1 MRGKRGILVPTIS
14 IALLGLVIFAFI
26 VRDRVADDSRVKGL
40 GETSLDLIWRD
51 QQLDKSS
58 FFYHQKIKHES
69 YSALDDFLKR
79 GGLRKGGDGVWD
91 SDPGGGLSY
100 RFENELSEAFVFDDE
115 VDFPSLSGDK
125 VITVLENDGFFL
137 IDVVY
142 VEPLVSEGVGLS
154 QNSEI
159 SYSRTFRTVVRI
171 NFDLNIFSDL
181 YIKYSKSSHCPL
193 SDSKY
198 NLECSEEGGFLN
210 FVVKGD
216 DLGFFEPELRFKIR
230 KPGKIF

>member
-14 IALLGLVIFAFI
+14 LALLGLVIFAFI
-26 VRDRVADDSRVKGL
+26 VRDRVADDSKVKGL

-51 QQLDKSS
+51 QELDKSS
-58 FFYHQKIKHES
+58 FFYHQKIKHAS
-69 YSALDDFLKR
+69 YSVLDDFLKR
-79 GGLRKGGDGVWD
+79 GGLGRVKDGIWD
-91 SDPGGGLSY
+91 FDPSDGMSY

-125 VITVLENDGFFL
+125 VVTILQNDGFFL

-142 VEPLVSEGVGLS
+142 VKPLVSEGSGFS

-159 SYSRTFRTVVRI
+159 SYNRTFRTVVKI
-171 NFDLNIFSDL
+171 NFDLDIFNDL
-181 YIKYSKSSHCPL
+181 YTKYSKSEHCPIQ
-193 SDSKY
+193 DNEY
-198 NLECSEEGGFLN
+198 DIECSEEGGFLN
-210 FVVKGD
+210 FVVRD
-216 DLGFFEPELRFKIR
+216 EDLGFFEPELKFKIR